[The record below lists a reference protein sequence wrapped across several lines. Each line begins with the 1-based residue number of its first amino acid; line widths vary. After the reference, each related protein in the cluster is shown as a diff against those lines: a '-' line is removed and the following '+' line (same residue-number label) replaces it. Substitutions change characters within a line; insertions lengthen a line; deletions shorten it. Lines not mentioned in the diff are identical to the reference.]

1 MSKAKAAIDF
11 MRKLVESQQKVT
23 KPVSGDVFADAVNSA
38 AAQKKGD
45 FMVSDFLTKYTPE
58 EYNQMQTFLNKD
70 KTAGY
75 ALKRITDDAAN
86 PNRQDLVS
94 VFNVGNTPGIGP
106 RLAAEGTVRGATN
119 LDNFD
124 VQGVLPR
131 LYGKAGFEEIPG
143 QRFPFDPAEAK
154 GVSDALVQA
163 APDYVEMQ
171 LSPQRIND
179 LLRTR
184 FLTPDEYLNY
194 IQTGKIPA
202 AKLKSVQNAIALTTL
217 GGATAAGTAGIL
229 E

>member
-1 MSKAKAAIDF
+1 MSRVKGVVDF
-11 MRKLVESQQKVT
+11 MRKLAESQQRVT
-23 KPVSGDVFADAVNSA
+23 KPVSGDVFADAVGNA
-38 AAQKKGD
+38 ASQQKGN

-58 EYNQMQTFLNKD
+58 EYSQMQTFLNKD

-94 VFNVGNTPGIGP
+94 VFNVGDTPGIGP

-184 FLTPDEYLNY
+184 FLTADEYLKY
-194 IQTGKIPA
+194 METGKLPP
-202 AKLKSVQNAIALTTL
+202 AKLKSVQNAVLAAM
-217 GGATAAGTAGIL
+217 GAGTAAGTAGIL